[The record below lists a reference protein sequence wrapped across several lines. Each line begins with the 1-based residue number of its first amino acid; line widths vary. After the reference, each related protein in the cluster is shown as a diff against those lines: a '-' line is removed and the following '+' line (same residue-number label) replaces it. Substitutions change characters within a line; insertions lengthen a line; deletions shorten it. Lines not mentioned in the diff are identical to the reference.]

1 MLECQPDQKSQ
12 MFPRFQE
19 SLQMDKLE
27 KALKCLK
34 RYEPEKIILFGSCA
48 RGDMDESSD
57 LDFVVIKKTRKRFL
71 KRLLEVAR
79 LIDSDLGKVDVFVYT
94 PKEFQEMVESG
105 NPFVERVL
113 REGKIVYAKEAC

>member
-1 MLECQPDQKSQ
+1 
-12 MFPRFQE
+12 MFPKFHER
-19 SLQMDKLE
+19 LQVDKLE
-27 KALKCLK
+27 KALECLK

-94 PKEFQEMVESG
+94 PKEFQEMVERG

-113 REGKIVYAKEAC
+113 REGKILYAKEACKNEAQL